1 MNKIVLILTLCM
13 STFFYAQQNSGAQLN
28 WETNFDVAKV
38 KAQKSNKP
46 ILMLFTG
53 SDWCP
58 PCKAL
63 KKDVLNS
70 SMFKEKSKVFVLL
83 LVDFPKNKERISSQQ
98 ANANK
103 ELNMAY
109 GVRSFPTLIAVDYKG
124 NVIDKIKNYNSN
136 DGANKYF
143 AFIDQIRH

>member
-1 MNKIVLILTLCM
+1 MMNKTVVIIAFLM
-13 STFFYAQQNSGAQLN
+13 STFFYAQNN
-28 WETNFDVAKV
+28 TVNPTWETDFNIAKS

-58 PCKAL
+58 PCKSL
-63 KKDVLNS
+63 KRDVLNS
-70 SMFKEKSKVFVLL
+70 STFKQQSEAFVLL
-83 LVDFPKNKERISSQQ
+83 LVDFPKHKEYISPQQ
-98 ANANK
+98 LNANK
-103 ELNMAY
+103 KLNLDY

-143 AFIDQIRH
+143 AFIDQVLH